1 MSTNSKEDKMTAQT
15 MPAFETAI
23 RNPDNPGHLMVIK
36 DVPRRIRIYQ
46 GAALLADST
55 RALRVLEVGKSF
67 YDPVIY
73 VPEADLKT
81 RFGYVDK
88 STHCPIKGDASYISH
103 DSEEIGWV
111 YRSPVPMAEKLSGHY
126 AFWPSKVRVVE
137 GE

>member
-1 MSTNSKEDKMTAQT
+1 MTAQT
-15 MPAFETAI
+15 MPAFDTAI
-23 RNPDNPGHLMVIK
+23 RNPENPDHLMVIK

-46 GAALLADST
+46 GAALLADSIN
-55 RALRVLEVGKSF
+55 AVRVLEIGKSF

-73 VPEADLKT
+73 VPEADIKT

-103 DSEEIGWV
+103 DGEEIGWV
-111 YRSPVPMAEKLSGHY
+111 YRSPVPMAEKLAGHY
-126 AFWPSKVRVVE
+126 AFWPSKVRIIE

>member
-1 MSTNSKEDKMTAQT
+1 M
-15 MPAFETAI
+15 
-23 RNPDNPGHLMVIK
+23 RNPENPDHLMVIK

-46 GAALLADST
+46 GAALLADSIN
-55 RALRVLEVGKSF
+55 AVRVLEIGKSF

-103 DSEEIGWV
+103 DGEEIGWV
-111 YRSPVPMAEKLSGHY
+111 YRSPVPMAEKLAGHY
-126 AFWPSKVRVVE
+126 AFWPSKVRIIE

>member
-1 MSTNSKEDKMTAQT
+1 MTAQT
-15 MPAFETAI
+15 MPAFDTAI
-23 RNPDNPGHLMVIK
+23 RNPENPDHLMVIK

-46 GAALLADST
+46 GAALLADSIN
-55 RALRVLEVGKSF
+55 AVRVLEIGKSF

-103 DSEEIGWV
+103 DGEEIGWL
-111 YRSPVPMAEKLSGHY
+111 ELGI
-126 AFWPSKVRVVE
+126 
-137 GE
+137 